1 MRPDHWYIDPAVG
14 SYPTVIGRLLLRAGR
29 QLFFLDRED
38 LAGLELEVA
47 DNTGTLGDVDELGVV
62 AAGRRIRDPQPL
74 VRINGAVAV
83 VLALVGPPVG
93 GAGGRQIEL
102 RNSMASQIP
111 EPHRP
116 VRGDRR

>member
-1 MRPDHWYIDPAVG
+1 
-14 SYPTVIGRLLLRAGR
+14 
-29 QLFFLDRED
+29 
-38 LAGLELEVA
+38 
-47 DNTGTLGDVDELGVV
+47 
-62 AAGRRIRDPQPL
+62 
-74 VRINGAVAV
+74 RINGAVAV

-116 VRGDRR
+116 FSGDRRRESGREHEKGESGLAHDTPWAHARGAPPGSSAINEPNANIGSGEDATLWRICLPPPLPILYPRPACVTIPHQAP